1 MPGLGAA
8 SESDM
13 AAANRLLLRARDST
27 GRVRSA
33 LGNATAQHGASH
45 GTALHHW

>member
-13 AAANRLLLRARDST
+13 AANRLLLRARDST